1 MLLTLLTNC
10 AKSRSQEPKETEGG
24 KGRERGGAHQLC
36 AGVAFVDER
45 GVWAMSA
52 DEYDETAQKICQAAR
67 ELNNE
72 RGNKRIARV
81 CKYNELD

>member
-24 KGRERGGAHQLC
+24 KGGRKGAHQLW